1 MNILNKIAIQNLKLN
16 KKRTISTIIGI
27 ILSCSLIMAVS
38 TMVTS
43 FRETLVQNAINETGY
58 YHLKIDEATDEK
70 IKTLKNNRDIK
81 NVYTVDQY
89 GYGILENSQNEYKP
103 YLKLVS
109 MKKTVFEK
117 LNFKLIEGRF
127 PLNSN
132 EIIISKH
139 IKTNAQVDLKIGET
153 INIDIGNRKGL
164 NGVKLEGNSSYQDTG
179 ETIENTQNY
188 EFTIVRNYRKT

>member
-109 MKKTVFEK
+109 MKKAVFEN
-117 LNFKLIEGRF
+117 LSFKLIEGRF

-132 EIIISKH
+132 EVIISKH

-164 NGVKLEGNSSYQDTG
+164 DGVKLKGNSSYQDTG
-179 ETIENTQNY
+179 ETIENAKNY

>member
-58 YHLKIDEATDEK
+58 YHLKIDDVTDEK
-70 IKTLKNNRDIK
+70 IRTLKNNRDIK

-109 MKKTVFEK
+109 MEKTVFEK
-117 LNFKLIEGRF
+117 LSFKLIEGRF

-132 EIIISKH
+132 EVIISKH

-164 NGVKLEGNSSYQDTG
+164 DGVKLKGNSSYQDTG
-179 ETIENTQNY
+179 ETIENAKNY

>member
-58 YHLKIDEATDEK
+58 YHLKIDDVTDEK
-70 IKTLKNNRDIK
+70 IRTLKNNRDIK

-117 LNFKLIEGRF
+117 LSFKLIEGRF

-132 EIIISKH
+132 EVIISKH

-164 NGVKLEGNSSYQDTG
+164 DGVKLKGNSSYQDTG
-179 ETIENTQNY
+179 ETIENAKNY

>member
-38 TMVTS
+38 TMITS

-58 YHLKIDEATDEK
+58 YHLKIDEVTDEK
-70 IKTLKNNRDIK
+70 IRTLKNNRDIK

-109 MKKTVFEK
+109 MKKTIFEN
-117 LNFKLIEGRF
+117 LRFKLIEGRF

-132 EIIISKH
+132 EVIISKH

-164 NGVKLEGNSSYQDTG
+164 DGLKLKGNNPYQDTG
-179 ETIENTQNY
+179 ETIENTKNY